1 MSKITIIWPASILR
15 RAFKNRLV
23 TEAEEPTPSAISVR
37 RDAVHRAEPRT
48 DSSSHLCGRWSFRGH
63 LATGPFVIDE
73 KSSCGSRSCRLTWRF
88 RRVGKNSPVTVAAR
102 ARARQCE
109 AHSLHS
115 VGIL

>member
-48 DSSSHLCGRWSFRGH
+48 DSSSHLCGRWFSG
-63 LATGPFVIDE
+63 GIWP
-73 KSSCGSRSCRLTWRF
+73 
-88 RRVGKNSPVTVAAR
+88 P
-102 ARARQCE
+102 
-109 AHSLHS
+109 AHSSLMKSPHAAA
-115 VGIL
+115 GLAD